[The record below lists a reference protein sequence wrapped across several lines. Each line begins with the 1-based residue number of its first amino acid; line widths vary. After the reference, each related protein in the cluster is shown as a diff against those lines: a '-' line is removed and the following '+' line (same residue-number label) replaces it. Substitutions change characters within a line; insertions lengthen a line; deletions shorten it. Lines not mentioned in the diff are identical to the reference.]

1 MGAPSGT
8 VTAAAGSTAPVDL
21 PVDPTDLAGAMRVR
35 DAEADRDVARSL
47 QARFAFLAE
56 ASRCL
61 AASLDYDA
69 TLATVAGLALPHLGA
84 WCIVDV
90 IETAAVEP
98 LDALLDAPAG
108 APPPES
114 HGSPAPAVSADVGD
128 RAIRRL
134 AVLHPDPEKQAL
146 ARELHE
152 RYPPAPTDLVG
163 APRVIRTGRPEI
175 VLDVADAAVEAT
187 AQDAEHLRLL
197 RALGVRAYMI
207 VPMVAR
213 GRMVGA
219 ITFVTADREQEFGD
233 ADLLLA
239 EDLAR
244 RCAMAVDNAGLYHA
258 AVTARAAATAA
269 TAEAQRATDRAE
281 DATRVAHEAR
291 DVAASAN
298 RAKAEFMAVMSHE
311 LRTPLNAIGGYAEL
325 LELGIRGPMTELQLE
340 DLQRIQRAQRHLA
353 GLIEQVLSYARVEAG
368 RVRCELAEV
377 DVHEAVL
384 TAEVLVAPQIRAKG
398 LTYEWG
404 SCVAGLTV
412 RADRAWLHQILVNLL
427 ANAIKF
433 TERGGHLE
441 IRCEAQP
448 DVVELQI
455 HDSGIGVPADKLE
468 AIFEPFVQVGRRLN
482 DPRPHEGVGLGL
494 AISRDLARRM
504 GGDLRAASREG
515 HGSTFTLSIGRTAPP
530 AAA

>member
-1 MGAPSGT
+1 MGASPGT
-8 VTAAAGSTAPVDL
+8 AFDATARAASDVPEAPDA
-21 PVDPTDLAGAMRVR
+21 PADATRVR

-61 AASLDYDA
+61 ADSLDYDA

-84 WCIVDV
+84 WCIVDI
-90 IETAAVEP
+90 IETGAADHPDV
-98 LDALLDAPAG
+98 APAAG
-108 APPPES
+108 TDPP
-114 HGSPAPAVSADVGD
+114 DCTM
-128 RAIRRL
+128 RRL
-134 AVLHPDPEKQAL
+134 AVLHPDPQKQAL

-152 RYPPAPTDLVG
+152 RYPPAPADLVG

-175 VLDVADAAVEAT
+175 VLDVPDAALEAA
-187 AQDAEHLRLL
+187 AQDGEHLRLL
-197 RALGVRAYMI
+197 RELGVRAYLI

-219 ITFVTADREQEFGD
+219 ITFVTADREREFGD

-244 RCAMAVDNAGLYHA
+244 RCAMAVDNARLYHA
-258 AVTARAAATAA
+258 AVTARADATAA
-269 TAEAQRATDRAE
+269 SAEAE
-281 DATRVAHEAR
+281 NATRVAHEAR
-291 DVAASAN
+291 DVAAAAN

-325 LELGIRGPMTELQLE
+325 LELGIRGPMTEPQLH
-340 DLQRIQRAQRHLA
+340 DLQRIQRAQKHLA

-368 RVRCELAEV
+368 RVRCELTDVA
-377 DVHEAVL
+377 VHEAVL
-384 TAEVLVAPQIRAKG
+384 TAEVLVSPQLRAKG
-398 LTYEWG
+398 LSFAWG
-404 SCVAGLTV
+404 SCDAGLTV

-433 TERGGHLE
+433 TESGGHVA
-441 IRCEAQP
+441 IHC
-448 DVVELQI
+448 DVRPEFVELRI
-455 HDSGIGVPADKLE
+455 ADSGIGVPSDKLE
-468 AIFEPFVQVGRRLN
+468 AIFEPFMQVGRRLN

-504 GGDLRAASREG
+504 GGDLRAASEEG
-515 HGSTFTLSIGRTAPP
+515 KGSTFTFTVARAPSP
-530 AAA
+530 AATSAERAS